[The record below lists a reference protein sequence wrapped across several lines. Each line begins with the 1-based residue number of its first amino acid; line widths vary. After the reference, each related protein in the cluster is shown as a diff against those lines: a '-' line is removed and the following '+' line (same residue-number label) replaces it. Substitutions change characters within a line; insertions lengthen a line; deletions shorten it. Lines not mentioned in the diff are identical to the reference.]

1 MIDLEMLKKYASGEL
16 KPKEFLAVH
25 QDAGELLELLQEH
38 LHPGE
43 HVTSLAEWPLL
54 PTRKQTRQ
62 YVMLKNMMLLT
73 PFVLVGGAAFVF
85 ATPYAMLFTGLAL
98 FVVFAVVAMALAL
111 RRVRARKSRAGR
123 SVLAV
128 TNRRLLRIW
137 LDGSGEVQY
146 WMLGKQGETRAPLE
160 PVPET
165 VQLLLRLDL
174 GETSLN

>member
-1 MIDLEMLKKYASGEL
+1 SGEL

-25 QDAGELLELLQEH
+25 KDAGELLELLQEH

-43 HVTSLAEWPLL
+43 FVTSLAEWPQL

-62 YVMLKNMMLLT
+62 YVMLKNLMLVT
-73 PFVLVGGAAFVF
+73 PFVLVGGAAFMFASPFAMLVTGLVLFVLF
-85 ATPYAMLFTGLAL
+85 ATAAMG
-98 FVVFAVVAMALAL
+98 LAL
-111 RRVRARKSRAGR
+111 RRARMRKSRAGR

-128 TNRRLLRIW
+128 TNRRIMRIW

-146 WMLGKQGETRAPLE
+146 WMLGPHDKPAEPHE

-165 VQLLLRLDL
+165 VRLLLRLDL